1 MNIEVKITKD
11 IPEKDIKKFEDR
23 TVYYAA
29 VLTREYTKSLN
40 AYPYLSGE
48 LARQEIRSPITGK
61 DAEYNLL
68 AGTRYAKIVYN
79 FKNANWTNK
88 STKPQ
93 WYNSVYRQKE
103 KTIINDAQKRAIGE
117 IK

>member
-11 IPEKDIKKFEDR
+11 IPVKDIAKFEDR
-23 TVYYAA
+23 VVYYTA
-29 VLTREYTKSLN
+29 VLTREYTKSMN

-48 LARQEIRSPITGK
+48 LSRQEIKSPVTGGNK
-61 DAEYNLL
+61 EYNLL
-68 AGTRYAKIVYN
+68 AGTDYAKYVWKM
-79 FKNANWTNK
+79 KNANWTNK

-93 WYNSVYRQKE
+93 WYYSVYRQKE
-103 KTIINDAQKRAIGE
+103 KTIIDNAQKRAIGE

>member
-1 MNIEVKITKD
+1 MNINVIIKKD
-11 IPEKDIKKFEDR
+11 IPEKDIAKFEDR
-23 TVYYAA
+23 VVYYTA

-48 LARQEIRSPITGK
+48 LSRQEIRSPITGK
-61 DAEYNLL
+61 DKTYNLL
-68 AGTRYAKIVYN
+68 AGTNYAKRLYSY
-79 FKNANWTNK
+79 KNANWTNK

-103 KTIINDAQKRAIGE
+103 KTIIETAEKRAIGE

>member
-1 MNIEVKITKD
+1 MNISVKITKD
-11 IPEKDIKKFEDR
+11 IPEKDIAKFEDR
-23 TVYYAA
+23 VVYYTA
-29 VLTREYTKSLN
+29 VLTREYTKSMN

-48 LARQEIRSPITGK
+48 LARQEIASPITGK
-61 DAEYNLL
+61 DGVYNLL
-68 AGTRYAKIVYN
+68 AGVNYAKIVYK

-103 KTIINDAQKRAIGE
+103 KTIIDNAQKRAIGE

>member
-1 MNIEVKITKD
+1 MNINVIIKKD
-11 IPEKDIKKFEDR
+11 IPEKDIAKFEDR
-23 TVYYAA
+23 VVYYTA

-48 LARQEIRSPITGK
+48 LSRQEIASPITGK

-68 AGTRYAKIVYN
+68 AGTDYAKHVWKMN
-79 FKNANWTNK
+79 NANWTNK

-93 WYNSVYRQKE
+93 WYKSVYRQKE
-103 KTIINDAQKRAIGE
+103 KTIIDNAQKRAIKE

>member
-1 MNIEVKITKD
+1 MNISVKITKD
-11 IPEKDIKKFEDR
+11 IPEKDIAKFEDR
-23 TVYYAA
+23 VVYNVA
-29 VLTREYTKSLN
+29 VLTREYTKSMN

-48 LARQEIRSPITGK
+48 LARQEIASPITGK
-61 DAEYNLL
+61 DGVYNLL
-68 AGTRYAKIVYN
+68 AGVNYAKIVYN
-79 FKNANWTNK
+79 YKNANWTNK

-103 KTIINDAQKRAIGE
+103 KTIIDNAQKRAIGE

>member
-1 MNIEVKITKD
+1 MNINVIIKKD
-11 IPEKDIKKFEDR
+11 IPVKDIAKFEDR
-23 TVYYAA
+23 VVYYTA

-61 DAEYNLL
+61 DGRYNLL
-68 AGTRYAKIVYN
+68 AGTNYAKYVWKMN
-79 FKNANWTNK
+79 DVNWTNK
-88 STKPQ
+88 GTKPQ
-93 WYNSVYRQKE
+93 WYYSVYRQKE
-103 KTIINDAQKRAIGE
+103 KTIIDNAQKRAIGE

>member
-1 MNIEVKITKD
+1 MNIQVEITKD
-11 IPEKDIKKFEDR
+11 IPVKDIAKFEDR
-23 TVYYAA
+23 VVYNVA

-40 AYPYLSGE
+40 AYPYLTGE
-48 LARQEIRSPITGK
+48 LSRQEIRSPITGK
-61 DAEYNLL
+61 DGTYNLL
-68 AGTRYAKIVYN
+68 AGTNYAKIVYK

-103 KTIINDAQKRAIGE
+103 KTIIETAQKRAIGV

>member
-1 MNIEVKITKD
+1 MNIKVKIKKD
-11 IPEKDIKKFEDR
+11 IPEKDIAKFEDR
-23 TVYYAA
+23 VVYNVA

-48 LARQEIRSPITGK
+48 LSRQEIRSPITGGNK
-61 DAEYNLL
+61 EYNLL
-68 AGTRYAKIVYN
+68 AGTNYAKRLYN
-79 FKNANWTNK
+79 YKNANWTNK
-88 STKPQ
+88 STKPH

-103 KTIINDAQKRAIGE
+103 KTIIDNAQKRAIGE